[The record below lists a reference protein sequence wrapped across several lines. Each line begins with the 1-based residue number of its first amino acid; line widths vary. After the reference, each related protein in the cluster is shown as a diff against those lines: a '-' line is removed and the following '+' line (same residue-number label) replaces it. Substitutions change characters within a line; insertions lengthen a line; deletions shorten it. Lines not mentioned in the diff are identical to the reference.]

1 MPPDFHHVA
10 NPLTQWANLP
20 SFMLGELLFITS
32 ALVALFHAKARGRD
46 HLLIWCAALIAGT
59 ANDFIFMALPLV
71 DNFWQAQGT
80 IMLTPRMPLYIPCVY
95 LSFMYWPT
103 ISARHLHLPR
113 WSGAALAGLAA
124 ALFYAPYDIIGAKF
138 LWWTWHDTDKP
149 IAFRLL
155 GAPSSSTLWV
165 LTFTG
170 SFAWLIDHTLRG
182 RQTLDRNAFA
192 RGFLKVAGLSTALM
206 MVQMTLLQQLDG
218 GTPGPIAVTVAF
230 ALYAALA
237 LPPLFRKPDAHH
249 HPADSLARRMLA
261 LYLPA
266 LLAIGLLFT
275 PETHRST
282 GLHQP
287 IGLCHQLST
296 DITGLTRFEYLCPT
310 DFDEPFALTDE
321 AARQSAATWYTI
333 VGTPHESPTIWR
345 LGLASITALA
355 ALLFARIWRRREA
368 V

>member
-1 MPPDFHHVA
+1 MPPDFYHFA

-20 SFMLGELLFITS
+20 SFMLGEILFITS

-103 ISARHLHLPR
+103 VSARHLHLPR

-149 IAFRLL
+149 IAFRIL

-170 SFAWLIDHTLRG
+170 TFAWLIDHTLRG

-192 RGFLKVAGLSTALM
+192 RGFLKVAGLTTLLM

-237 LPPLFRKPDAHH
+237 LPPLFRRPASHDHKADA
-249 HPADSLARRMLA
+249 LARRMLA

-266 LLAIGLLFT
+266 LLAIGLLFV
-275 PETHRST
+275 PEHHRST

-287 IGLCHQLST
+287 IGPCHQLST

-321 AARQSAATWYTI
+321 AASQPSATWYTI
-333 VGTPHESPTIWR
+333 VGTPHESPATWR
-345 LGLASITALA
+345 LGLASITAAA
-355 ALLFARIWRRREA
+355 ALLFAAIWRRRPA
-368 V
+368 A

>member
-1 MPPDFHHVA
+1 MPPEFYPIQ
-10 NPLTQWANLP
+10 NPLTQWSNLP
-20 SFMLGELLFITS
+20 SFMLGELLFIPS
-32 ALVALFHAKARGRD
+32 AIVALFHARRRGAD

-103 ISARHLHLPR
+103 VSARHLHLPR

-149 IAFRLL
+149 IAFRIL

-170 SFAWLIDHTLRG
+170 TFAWLIDHTLRG
-182 RQTLDRNAFA
+182 RQALDRNAFA
-192 RGFLKVAGLSTALM
+192 RGFLKVAGLTTLLM

-218 GTPGPIAVTVAF
+218 GTPGPIALSVAF

-237 LPPLFRKPDAHH
+237 LPPLFRKPAAHDH
-249 HPADSLARRMLA
+249 ASDDLARRLLA

-266 LLAIGLLFT
+266 LLAIGLLSV
-275 PETHRST
+275 PEHHRST

-287 IGLCHQLST
+287 IGPCHQLSS

-321 AARQSAATWYTI
+321 AASQSAATWYTI
-333 VGTPHESPTIWR
+333 VGTPHEHPIGWR
-345 LGLASITALA
+345 LGLTAITAAA
-355 ALLFARIWRRREA
+355 ALLFAAIWRRRPA
-368 V
+368 A